1 MDDDTKVFG
10 RVMRLPGFDG
20 IIAERGP
27 IHLVSDSGE
36 EYLLIAALPDM
47 PGDVE
52 TLLVALECEETFA
65 PYIGRDLHVGK
76 NFRVNTLECKTFEC
90 GMIITHPPMP
100 LTHKL
105 YQERL

>member
-20 IIAERGP
+20 MIAERGP

-36 EYLLIAALPDM
+36 ESLLIAALPDM

-52 TLLVALECEETFA
+52 TLALECEETFA
-65 PYIGRDLHVGK
+65 PYIGKDLHMSGK
-76 NFRVNTLECKTFEC
+76 ILGSILWNAKLFEC
-90 GMIITHPPMP
+90 
-100 LTHKL
+100 
-105 YQERL
+105 E